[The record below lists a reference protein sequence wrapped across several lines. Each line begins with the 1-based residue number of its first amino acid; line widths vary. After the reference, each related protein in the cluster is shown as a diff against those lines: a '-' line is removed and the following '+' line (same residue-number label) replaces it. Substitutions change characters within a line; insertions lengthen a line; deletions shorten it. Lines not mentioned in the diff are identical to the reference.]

1 MTTQNVGTQQN
12 FEDAMG
18 RAVASRLAES
28 MDSLPHDITERLKAA
43 RMQALGKRR
52 IVKAEV
58 ATSASVSGGTIALHG
73 GQEKHGLWNWIGSL
87 LPLVALIAGLVLI
100 NVAQDGINAK
110 EAAEVDAEL
119 LSGDLPT
126 TAYTDPGFA
135 QYLRASQRR
144 E

>member
-1 MTTQNVGTQQN
+1 MTTHSVGTPQN

-18 RAVASRLAES
+18 RAVALRLTES

-43 RMQALGKRR
+43 RMQALGKRK
-52 IVKAEV
+52 IVKTEV
-58 ATSASVSGGTIALHG
+58 ASSASVSGGTLTLQG
-73 GQEKHGLWNWIGSL
+73 GHEKHGLWNWIGSL

-100 NVAQDGINAK
+100 NLAQDGIRAN
-110 EAAEVDAEL
+110 EIAEVDAEL
-119 LSGDLPT
+119 LTGDLPT

-135 QYLRASQRR
+135 QYLRASQQR

>member
-1 MTTQNVGTQQN
+1 MTAHSVGTPQN

-18 RAVASRLAES
+18 RAVALRLAES

-43 RMQALGKRR
+43 RMQALGKRK
-52 IVKAEV
+52 IFKAEV
-58 ATSASVSGGTIALHG
+58 ANSASVSGGTLTLQG
-73 GQEKHGLWNWIGSL
+73 GPKEHGLWNWIGSL

-100 NVAQDGINAK
+100 NVAQDGIRAN
-110 EAAEVDAEL
+110 EIAEVDAEL
-119 LSGDLPT
+119 LTGDLPT

-135 QYLRASQRR
+135 QYLRVSQQR